1 MCRPGSSLFSFPG
14 PRSPP
19 LISHVIA
26 SLFCARPFRTP
37 SFISPFLWC
46 FLCFP
51 FCLPLRR
58 FYPAP
63 LMLLYLSVASVNRR
77 SCCRSPVGSLRRC
90 RHLQTSPYRIT
101 VGLNQVIVKIR
112 SILIPVGQSWLRPD
126 PIRSLKV
133 TTGQTRSYQGICR
146 SRSFCQN
153 SHYAANVSLVL
164 LLFVPLA

>member
-1 MCRPGSSLFSFPG
+1 MHG
-14 PRSPP
+14 PFALPLLSPRFYG
-19 LISHVIA
+19 V
-26 SLFCARPFRTP
+26 FFV
-37 SFISPFLWC
+37 SPFVSPSTL
-46 FLCFP
+46 
-51 FCLPLRR
+51 LPR
-58 FYPAP
+58 PP

-126 PIRSLKV
+126 PNRSLRV

-153 SHYAANVSLVL
+153 SHYAANASLVL